1 MDYLEPIEVPRYPE
15 VAKRSCRVL
24 VAEDNKINQ
33 ALISRFLELGNYEVK
48 LVSNGFDAIDAVR
61 YSKQPFDLVL
71 MDIKMP
77 GMSGIEAAE
86 GIRSIE
92 GTRGNICILAFTA
105 NVSDE
110 DMELY
115 LNVGI
120 DGVVGKPISR
130 DALFLAIEKAME
142 SKA

>member
-1 MDYLEPIEVPRYPE
+1 MESLEPVEVPRYPE

-33 ALISRFLELGNYEVK
+33 ALIRRFLELGNFEVNM
-48 LVSNGFDAIDAVR
+48 VSNGFDAIDAVR
-61 YSKQPFDLVL
+61 FSKQPFDLVL

-77 GMSGIEAAE
+77 GMSGVEAAE

-92 GTRGNICILAFTA
+92 GTRGNVCILAFTA
-105 NVSDE
+105 NVSDD
-110 DMELY
+110 DMEQY

-120 DGVVGKPISR
+120 DGVIGKPISR
-130 DALFLAIEKAME
+130 EALFSAIEKAME